1 MFWRRTVSQSSK
13 MSAGF
18 RQLKPAEN
26 STKYRCFP
34 RVKPKTARLPKK
46 NNFPKICYAVFIR
59 ETEPVSAPDAAIF
72 FDPRPLN

>member
-1 MFWRRTVSQSSK
+1 

-26 STKYRCFP
+26 SAKHRCFS
-34 RVKPKTARLPKK
+34 RVKPKKARLPKK
-46 NNFPKICYAVFIR
+46 NNFPNICSAGFIR